1 MLMIPILASCGAKG
15 PKEAILAG
23 KFFNSED
30 TVVYVASKGAADTVY
45 LDKNGEFKFKVM
57 LDKPQLFSLNISRT
71 QTLAYL
77 APGDSSYVEFDV
89 TAQSD
94 GPAFSADCRV
104 ANTNIFKSN
113 MAFRDIMGNWREIFG
128 LNAEQFD
135 RKIDSIQQILSTL
148 AGSIK
153 GESKSMVELEKAR
166 VKYAILNLKINY
178 PDYFA
183 YLNDQEV
190 NPDSIDYSYLD
201 GVDINNADHLM
212 FDDYLN
218 IINTYVQSKFNKML
232 DYKEISKEPAKDRLP
247 WEFMAIDSLVDNQT
261 VRDYLKMNRMME
273 DLDYG
278 NFYELDGVVQ
288 KYFDGCQTLK
298 YKEKVSSKFCTKMI
312 LAPGKPAPVFR
323 YSDINGKEYSLEDF
337 RGNLVYIDFWAT
349 WCGPCRYELPYL
361 KTLEKDYHSKK
372 VVFVSISLDDNKSAW
387 EKMVKEQDMK
397 GVQLYGE
404 GAWNSFVAKSYQIR
418 GIPTFFLI
426 DANGSILKPNAPRPS
441 SDEIHS
447 VLDENLLKL

>member
-30 TVVYVASKGAADTVY
+30 TVVYVASKGTADTVY
-45 LDKNGEFKFKVM
+45 LDKNGKFKFKVM

-94 GPAFSADCRV
+94 GPAFSADLKSV
-104 ANTNIFKSN
+104 QKNILLRKSILQVFTSQWRSVFALEYNEFKSKLDTVELKL
-113 MAFRDIMGNWREIFG
+113 MTALDSISEDYREIY
-128 LNAEQFD
+128 
-135 RKIDSIQQILSTL
+135 
-148 AGSIK
+148 
-153 GESKSMVELEKAR
+153 ELEKLRIFFTIQNFLA
-166 VKYAILNLKINY
+166 KYPEYYSYVLGREKKVDSLNYYAFLDKINFNHEY
-178 PDYFA
+178 
-183 YLNDQEV
+183 
-190 NPDSIDYSYLD
+190 
-201 GVDINNADHLM
+201 LM
-212 FDDYLN
+212 FDEYVDLL
-218 IINTYVQSKFNKML
+218 NTYLQIKFEHQTN
-232 DYKEISKEPAKDRLP
+232 YNEISSYVSQKRVLT
-247 WEFMAIDSLVDNQT
+247 EFSFIDSLITNQT
-261 VRDYLKMNRMME
+261 VRDYLKMSKLME
-273 DLDYG
+273 EIEYG
-278 NFYELDGVVQ
+278 EFYELTDIVQ
-288 KYFDGCQTLK
+288 NYLNNCQTLK

-426 DANGSILKPNAPRPS
+426 DASGSILKPNAPRPS